1 MPHNFWMINCNEP
14 NFDITRELG
23 FTSQGLKGEY
33 RRKVQRVEPDDRVI
47 YYVTG
52 IRVFTATATV
62 TRGYEETDSSPWI
75 TEGKTPWLYQIGIK
89 PDVVLDNSQYIKAG
103 MLAYRL
109 EYIRQWPPEDWHLA
123 FQGNLHLLSKSD
135 FFLLECEMRKIRD
148 GREKALAWIDVELAA
163 EAERANSQRDRRRRN
178 SNRPAQPSPRERTIS
193 QPQPGNRPTPESLP
207 SPEPDAPPDAS
218 PAPRTRSPRLR
229 RAQTAR
235 TGSRNRGRRTPPPAN
250 NDNQ

>member
-1 MPHNFWMINCNEP
+1 MALP
-14 NFDITRELG
+14 NR
-23 FTSQGLKGEY
+23 
-33 RRKVQRVEPDDRVI
+33 
-47 YYVTG
+47 
-52 IRVFTATATV
+52 
-62 TRGYEETDSSPWI
+62 
-75 TEGKTPWLYQIGIK
+75 IK

-178 SNRPAQPSPRERTIS
+178 SNRPAQQSPRERTIS
-193 QPQPGNRPTPESLP
+193 PTSTRKRTAPGEPAVAETRCPAGCVARAANAQSPPASGPDRAHRK
-207 SPEPDAPPDAS
+207 PEPRPSHA
-218 PAPRTRSPRLR
+218 
-229 RAQTAR
+229 
-235 TGSRNRGRRTPPPAN
+235 TPG
-250 NDNQ
+250 QQR